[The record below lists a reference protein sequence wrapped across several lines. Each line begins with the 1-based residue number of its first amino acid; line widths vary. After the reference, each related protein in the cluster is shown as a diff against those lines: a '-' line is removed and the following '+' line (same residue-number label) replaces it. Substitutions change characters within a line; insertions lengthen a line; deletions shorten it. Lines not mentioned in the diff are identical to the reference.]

1 MGFGKLISIGLV
13 VLTAL
18 SFSGCTVGPDYE
30 RPETAAT
37 LSSGYYNLDPDSD
50 ANQAGDIDDW
60 WVSFGDEA
68 TSRLV
73 RRALAN
79 NYNLK
84 SAAARVLAAQ
94 ADLAEST
101 GRKLPEITTSFSRTM
116 RRSDTGAPGAGIP
129 DTGITKSRT
138 YEHTFTISYVLDI
151 FGKLKRGEQQSW
163 EKLLSQEYNRQALVN
178 SVIATV
184 IKSRVTIAT
193 LVKRLKIARANS
205 KSYGNTLQIVDRRYT
220 NGLIGPVDVYLA
232 RENLA
237 SSQSREPLLE
247 LQLAKAYHSLDVLL
261 GAAAGSSEK
270 LPDTL
275 AEIPDFEPVDVGL
288 PAKLLDRRPDIQA
301 GEHTLRAANENIG
314 IRVAELYPDLT
325 LTAGLGW
332 SSGSS
337 DNIYTDPAWVYST
350 VFSAVQPIF
359 KGGQL
364 RARVDSAKARFE
376 ELLNDYA
383 STILEAMREVEDS
396 LVSEVKYREQLK
408 RTQYR
413 FEQAKMAED
422 LARER
427 YERGVDKILL
437 LLETER
443 RRSNAENELA
453 ILKGQLW
460 LARVDLLLALGG
472 NWSNEEILKVEGK

>member
-1 MGFGKLISIGLV
+1 MVCRRIIIICLI
-13 VLTAL
+13 VLMSL
-18 SFSGCTVGPDYE
+18 SFVGCKVGPDYE

-79 NYNLK
+79 NYDLK

-101 GRKLPEITTSFSRTM
+101 GKKLPEITTSFSRTM

-138 YEHTFTISYVLDI
+138 YEHKFTVSYVLDI

-163 EKLLSQEYNRQALVN
+163 DKLLSQEYNRQALVN

-193 LVKRLKIARANS
+193 LVKQLEIARANS
-205 KSYGNTLQIVDRRYT
+205 KSFADTLESVERRYEG
-220 NGLIGPVDVYLA
+220 GLVSPVDVYLA

-237 SSQSREPLLE
+237 SAQSQEPSLE
-247 LQLAKAYHSLDVLL
+247 LQVSKAYHSLDVLL
-261 GAAAGSSEK
+261 GAAAGSSAK

-275 AEIPDFEPVDVGL
+275 AEIPDFKPVDVGL
-288 PAKLLDRRPDIQA
+288 PAKLLDRRPDIKA
-301 GEHTLRAANENIG
+301 GEYTLRAANENIG

-325 LTAGLGW
+325 LTASLGW
-332 SSGSS
+332 SSGRSG
-337 DNIYTDPAWVYST
+337 NIYTDPAWVYST

-376 ELLNDYA
+376 ELVNDYA
-383 STILEAMREVEDS
+383 STILTAMKEVEDA
-396 LVSEVKYREQLK
+396 LVSEVKLRQQLEHS
-408 RTQYR
+408 RYR
-413 FEQAKMAED
+413 FEQAKLAEN
-422 LARER
+422 LARGR
-427 YERGVDKILL
+427 YERGVNKILL

-443 RRSNAENELA
+443 RRSNAENRLA

-460 LARVDLLLALGG
+460 FSRIDLLLALGG
-472 NWSNEEILKVEGK
+472 NWSNEEIFKVEGK